1 MELMKLIQ
9 DAELKLWFM
18 SGSGLGA
25 VLLAIVVIAV
35 AFRLS
40 PKVTSIDLAAMVRA
54 WKAKPLPEIKPPPK
68 LVTNPLPDK
77 VEG

>member
-1 MELMKLIQ
+1 MKLIQ
-9 DAELKLWFM
+9 DAQLELWFM

-40 PKVTSIDLAAMVRA
+40 PKVASIDLSAMVRA
-54 WKAKPLPEIKPPPK
+54 WKSKPPR
-68 LVTNPLPDK
+68 
-77 VEG
+77 G